1 MSNSEGDL
9 QYFIQ
14 YLLKESKKD
23 TNYMDRPLH
32 YEMDYYKKV
41 YKTIQNKYPLSQIT
55 IKKSMKF
62 SDRRLE

>member
-23 TNYMDRPLH
+23 TNYMDIPLRS
-32 YEMDYYKKV
+32 EMEYYKKV

-55 IKKSMKF
+55 IKKSMKI